1 MGGAE
6 VEAVLGWL
14 ATERKVSASALR
26 QALRAASEP
35 QPPAQAPHSFAIDTS
50 VDFTSA
56 TTSEPGLS

>member
-35 QPPAQAPHSFAIDTS
+35 QPPAHATQSFAIDTS